1 MSIIDR
7 LARRFGYVRPTS
19 RMFFRRFDGAKT
31 SRLSTGWTTLGTA
44 IDAEIKMDLHALRAR
59 ARDMSINNDHAR
71 KFLQMVTDNVVG
83 PQGFTLQALA
93 ADPNGQPDRLAR
105 NVIEQAFFA
114 WGRTGE
120 CDVTGRLSFADV
132 CRLLARSLARDGEVL
147 IRRVRDR
154 SFAYGYRLQLL
165 DIDRLDI
172 LDDRDLPDGNK
183 VRMGVEMDT
192 HGRPVAYWLLTQHPG
207 SQRRDPGVENR
218 RERVPADDIL
228 HGFIAD
234 RPEQTR
240 GFPWMSSAMSRMNQ
254 LHGYEEAA
262 IVAARTGAAKMGFF
276 TSPDGSPNALADDKD
291 DEGNFIS
298 EADPGALQVLPQGYD
313 FKSFDPDYPTANY
326 ESFVKACLRG
336 IASGLGVSYNTLAND
351 LEGVNF
357 SSIRSGTLSER
368 ENWMVVQNWMI
379 DAILRPVFMDW
390 LDAALL
396 KGVLRMPNGS
406 ALPAGKREKFGAHT
420 WQGRRWQWVDPLKD
434 IEASRLAIQT
444 GVASPQM
451 IAANAGVDVDDVLEQ
466 LAEFEAR
473 VREKQI
479 GLINLAPPP
488 VAAPKETAVDQ
499 AVKLMAA
506 SVATRAAEPVIH
518 APPAAMPAPSPS
530 VTVQLNSDH
539 MNTAVDRLY
548 DTIADQG
555 RSLAAQIR
563 EDIAAMPI
571 IIPAPVVNIAPA
583 EVRVEAIMPELPAP
597 AVDVNVELP
606 AQFAIGSLPR
616 RVTRTEITR
625 NNAGEIVTSRQ
636 VEEDA
641 EQAG

>member
-1 MSIIDR
+1 MSLIDR
-7 LARRFGYVRPTS
+7 LARRFGYVKP
-19 RMFFRRFDGAKT
+19 MMVRRFEGARIG
-31 SRLSTGWTTLGTA
+31 RLASGWTTATTSA
-44 IDAEIKMDLHALRAR
+44 DADIRMDLAALRAR
-59 ARDMSINNDHAR
+59 ARDLAINNDYAR
-71 KFLQMVTDNVVG
+71 KFLQMMVDNIVG
-83 PQGFTLQALA
+83 PQGFMLQAQA

-105 NVIEQAFFA
+105 MVIESAFSEWCRA
-114 WGRTGE
+114 GE

-132 CRLLARSLARDGEVL
+132 CRQAVRAVARDGEVL
-147 IRRVRDR
+147 LRRVRDR
-154 SFAYGYRLQLL
+154 GFAHGYRLQLL

-172 LDDRDLPDGNK
+172 QYSTDLDNGNI
-183 VRMGVEMDT
+183 VRMSVEMDRF
-192 HGRPVAYWLLTQHPG
+192 GRPVAYWLLTQHPG
-207 SQRRDPGVENR
+207 ATVRDPKATMA
-218 RERVPADDIL
+218 RERVPASDIFHL
-228 HGFIAD
+228 FTPD

-240 GFPWMSSAMSRMNQ
+240 GYPWMAASMTRINM

-276 TSPDGSPNALADDKD
+276 TSPDGGVDALADGQDS
-291 DEGNFIS
+291 EGQFTS
-298 EADPGALQVLPQGYD
+298 EAEPGAFQVLPQGYD
-313 FKSFDPDYPTANY
+313 FKAFDPDYPTANY
-326 ESFVKACLRG
+326 ADFVKSCLRG
-336 IASGLGVSYNTLAND
+336 IASGLGVSYATLAND

-368 ENWMVVQNWMI
+368 ETYMVHQNWLI
-379 DAILRPVFMDW
+379 ESLLRPIFLDW
-390 LDAALL
+390 LDSALL
-396 KGVLRMPNGS
+396 KGVLLMPNGS
-406 ALPAGKREKFGAHT
+406 ALPAVKRDKFAAHA

-434 IEASRLAIQT
+434 IEASVMAMQNGL
-444 GVASPQM
+444 ASPYT
-451 IAANAGVDVDDVLEQ
+451 IAAQQGVDIDDVLED
-466 LAEFEAR
+466 LATFQQA
-473 VREKQI
+473 VKDQGVVLGKQEP
-479 GLINLAPPP
+479 AAPP
-488 VAAPKETAVDQ
+488 VAETPIDQ

-506 SVATRAAEPVIH
+506 AVATRAAEPVVH
-518 APPAAMPAPSPS
+518 APPAAMPVPAPS

-571 IIPAPVVNIAPA
+571 VIPAPVVNIAPA

-641 EQAG
+641 EQQGV